1 MNRIEGKIKNLMNRM
16 AGIIFFLCCFFV
28 SYLTVNAD
36 SRDEIHVNWR
46 ELPVLPSGISDK
58 ARDILRQGL
67 LSGYDPH
74 SFSKIGDCYASTS
87 WFIAD
92 FDLGKQYYNLG
103 PFESDFAPVIEYY
116 QGSFGTHSL
125 AARPGFTAASLLSP
139 SWINNTTAVSCDA
152 YANPLDCE
160 LAAQNS
166 LFAIFSIGTNDAF
179 NPALFKENMREAI
192 ETAIAQHRLPIL
204 ITKAD
209 DIEGGHLINQD
220 IADLAVEYDL
230 PIVNFWAAV
239 QDLPHKGLQQD
250 GVHLTFYK
258 NDFNDPRAYDAGW
271 TFRNISTL
279 YMLQLLMTET
289 ISLEAEIAET
299 ATPVLLADAP
309 ALDTEVADQPETAS
323 LAELDSDVAEVEKV
337 IPIRQRLA
345 RHVVANPLQA
355 VTNANSQQ
363 VSESHA
369 SLFVT
374 AQNLSGSLADLILY
388 EINRLRREPRSFESA
403 EPYYS
408 SNPMTFIPEVRTQRV
423 ASVITVPEDLKI
435 YPYAKL
441 ICPVESLKEP
451 TQ

>member
-1 MNRIEGKIKNLMNRM
+1 MNRIQGITTKLLSRN
-16 AGIIFFLCCFFV
+16 AGITALLLCCFFV
-28 SYLTVNAD
+28 SFASVHAD
-36 SRDEIHVNWR
+36 SRDETHVNWR
-46 ELPVLPSGISDK
+46 ELPVLPSGISAT
-58 ARDILRQGL
+58 AREILRQGL

-87 WFIAD
+87 WFITD

-103 PFESDFAPVIEYY
+103 PFEADFAPVIEYY

-192 ETAIAQHRLPIL
+192 ETAIRQHRLPIL

-239 QDLPHKGLQQD
+239 QDLPHQGLQQD

-289 ISLEAEIAET
+289 ISLEREIAESRT
-299 ATPVLLADAP
+299 LMADETTLAMASMAGGESTPLVELEPAIMDAP
-309 ALDTEVADQPETAS
+309 S
-323 LAELDSDVAEVEKV
+323 V

-345 RHVVANPLQA
+345 SHVVSYSSPEGVRADAQP
-355 VTNANSQQ
+355 
-363 VSESHA
+363 VSESHS
-369 SLFVT
+369 SLLVT
-374 AQNLSGSLADLILY
+374 AQNLSGSLADTILF
-388 EINRLRREPRSFESA
+388 EIGRLRREPRSLESA
-403 EPYYS
+403 EPYYR
-408 SNPMTFIPEVRTQRV
+408 SNPIAFIPEVRSQRV
-423 ASVITVPEDLKI
+423 ASVIPVPEDLKI

>member
-1 MNRIEGKIKNLMNRM
+1 MNWNQEKTTNLINRM
-16 AGIIFFLCCFFV
+16 AGMIFSLCCFFV
-28 SYLTVNAD
+28 LFATAKAD
-36 SRDEIHVNWR
+36 SRNEIHVNWR
-46 ELPVLPSGISDK
+46 ELPVLPSRISAN
-58 ARDILRQGL
+58 AREILRQGL

-103 PFESDFAPVIEYY
+103 PFESDFAPVIDYY

-139 SWINNTTAVSCDA
+139 SWINNTTAISCDA

-192 ETAIAQHRLPIL
+192 ETAIRQHRLPIL

-220 IADLAVEYDL
+220 IADLAEEYDL

-289 ISLEAEIAET
+289 ISLEEEIAANPVEVLMADVPALGTMAAAPAGIESDSELAGPAEI
-299 ATPVLLADAP
+299 
-309 ALDTEVADQPETAS
+309 
-323 LAELDSDVAEVEKV
+323 

-345 RHVVANPLQA
+345 KYA
-355 VTNANSQQ
+355 VSYDLLAGDGQNSQQ

-374 AQNLSGSLADLILY
+374 AQNLSGSLSDSILY
-388 EINRLRREPRSFESA
+388 EIGRLRREPRSMESA
-403 EPYYS
+403 VSYYRD
-408 SNPMTFIPEVRTQRV
+408 NPMAFIPEVRTQRA
-423 ASVITVPEDLKI
+423 ASVISVPDDLRN
-435 YPYAKL
+435 YPYTKL
-441 ICPVESLKEP
+441 ICPVESLEVP
-451 TQ
+451 TR